1 MLSCTETLYDS
12 IHDTQND
19 ALFEYVKRGGYCEVN
34 DGYEFN
40 YNRIR

>member
-1 MLSCTETLYDS
+1 MAAYM
-12 IHDTQND
+12 IHRICKLKND

-34 DGYEFN
+34 DGYEFD